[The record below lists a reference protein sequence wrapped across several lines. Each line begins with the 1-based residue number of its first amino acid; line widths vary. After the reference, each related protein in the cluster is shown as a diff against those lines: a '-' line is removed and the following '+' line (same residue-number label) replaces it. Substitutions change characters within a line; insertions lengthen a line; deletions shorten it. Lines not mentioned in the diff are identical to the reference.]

1 MQHKQ
6 YNIFMFEIFD
16 PQSNA
21 DLKAILALMY
31 MKTFI
36 LQIRI

>member
-1 MQHKQ
+1 
-6 YNIFMFEIFD
+6 MFEVFH

-21 DLKAILALMY
+21 DLKASLALMRV
-31 MKTFI
+31 KTFI